1 MPYKAFAAID
11 IGSHRLKMKI
21 IEAAPDGRIKDL
33 ETVDHLVPL
42 AGIPL
47 MRESCPMSRLGR
59 HARRYGDSEG

>member
-33 ETVDHLVPL
+33 EANRSPGSPWQGYL
-42 AGIPL
+42 
-47 MRESCPMSRLGR
+47 
-59 HARRYGDSEG
+59 